1 MKKRLILIAGILIAG
16 FGLCAQNFP
25 GKDVDLLVG
34 KELKVLEK
42 SESSQEYGYDGFY
55 RDSSLKKKYACCQR
69 NNSKYKELVNKVFKV
84 ISYEPYTTSMGIK
97 KFKLHIENAETG
109 LIYFDYSSEYEHLF
123 PFEVLGGLKF
133 PDGYLCKD
141 IEETTDKFTNKITF
155 RTPLSELISFVKI
168 KDKQQTSIFMR
179 ISVYGSTVN
188 IGKTGAIIL
197 LSNGVKIEKPDAK
210 INVEVSKYSEG
221 YDYSTFFVLT
231 EDDIAKM
238 RDNKITDVRLY
249 VYDAWI
255 ENGVKIREYLKCIIE
270 K

>member
-1 MKKRLILIAGILIAG
+1 
-16 FGLCAQNFP
+16 
-25 GKDVDLLVG
+25 
-34 KELKVLEK
+34 
-42 SESSQEYGYDGFY
+42 
-55 RDSSLKKKYACCQR
+55 
-69 NNSKYKELVNKVFKV
+69 
-84 ISYEPYTTSMGIK
+84 
-97 KFKLHIENAETG
+97 
-109 LIYFDYSSEYEHLF
+109 
-123 PFEVLGGLKF
+123 
-133 PDGYLCKD
+133 
-141 IEETTDKFTNKITF
+141 
-155 RTPLSELISFVKI
+155 
-168 KDKQQTSIFMR
+168 MR

-197 LSNGVKIEKPDAK
+197 LSNGVKIEKPEAK

-255 ENGVKIREYLKCIIE
+255 ENGVKIGEYLKCIIE